1 MWHQYPSYLLPKPH
15 LSLLPRAP
23 FHLLLTSPPFDL
35 LRPTFPPSSLLP
47 TPPLSHLLPTS
58 PPSYLLPTAP
68 PFLGDFNFRS
78 IGELWKRTS
87 FETRDICPVVQS
99 GMQQH
104 PFFWEVHTLRFVP
117 LTPAVS
123 EQHTAASC
131 CLLGNEMI
139 MRHGRLGLHWL
150 LTRLQLLNNATPVA
164 RLQAGVDGAVLEV
177 RYSGKAHWMD
187 TADRTTLVHPLL
199 SHPPSSGPKLV
210 VSLLGPLLQ
219 LDT

>member
-1 MWHQYPSYLLPKPH
+1 M
-15 LSLLPRAP
+15 
-23 FHLLLTSPPFDL
+23 
-35 LRPTFPPSSLLP
+35 SSTVLQCKCTCMVSSSGWP
-47 TPPLSHLLPTS
+47 TPRLICCSMENRERAQESESAVHMDIGLQCGLL
-58 PPSYLLPTAP
+58 
-68 PFLGDFNFRS
+68 F
-78 IGELWKRTS
+78 
-87 FETRDICPVVQS
+87 
-99 GMQQH
+99 M
-104 PFFWEVHTLRFVP
+104 HTLCFVP

-164 RLQAGVDGAVLEV
+164 RLQAGVDGTVLEV

-210 VSLLGPLLQ
+210 FSLLGPLLQ